1 MLVSIVA
8 GGTVREERCQVLTE
22 KLRRLDSVVF
32 FYHSL
37 DHVQFL
43 IAVFSRAMN
52 INGTFHFNNAEN
64 GVYMHLLYT
73 RYLDLRRYGTVSHGG
88 FGLGFERLI
97 QALLG
102 VQNIRDTI
110 PFPRFLQSCPM

>member
-1 MLVSIVA
+1 MSCTTPQALSADLLMPNVGEVA

-73 RYLDLRRYGTVSHGG
+73 SSQVFRS
-88 FGLGFERLI
+88 
-97 QALLG
+97 
-102 VQNIRDTI
+102 
-110 PFPRFLQSCPM
+110 S